1 MYIVKIT
8 IIHLFILNILDC
20 LDKLF
25 TLKCL
30 QIFYNKSLHKKY
42 DKFALLRYMRVIST
56 MNIIIL
62 LYFIKFIL

>member
-1 MYIVKIT
+1 M
-8 IIHLFILNILDC
+8 
-20 LDKLF
+20 